1 MLIEYG
7 VLDAEAYKNKE
18 KLRAIFDGSYEDL
31 LSATI
36 SPKSYQVDDKNNRKI
51 DKKNFNLL
59 KDYYTACV
67 DVQTYESDI
76 LLPFLMDLK
85 VLQDETKNQ
94 IKRKDTFQITPILM
108 DILSSPQYSLDGMVV
123 DVGGLFSL
131 EIYSNNIDTSKKF
144 FLLTPPKDN
153 KEYEYKTMMDLVS
166 SVLGSKNY
174 TERDQNRIKLMEE
187 IGMETLSNPEL
198 YAMVDS
204 TVSLQERLVELAGS
218 M

>member
-1 MLIEYG
+1 LIEYG

-59 KDYYTACV
+59 KDYYTACI

-131 EIYSNNIDTSKKF
+131 EIYSNNIDTSRKF

-153 KEYEYKTMMDLVS
+153 KEYEYKTMMDLAS

>member
-1 MLIEYG
+1 MIEYG
-7 VLDAEAYKNKE
+7 VLDAEAYRNKE
-18 KLRAIFDGSYEDL
+18 RLRAIFDGSYEDL

>member
-1 MLIEYG
+1 MIEYG
-7 VLDAEAYKNKE
+7 VLDAEAYRNKE
-18 KLRAIFDGSYEDL
+18 RLRAIFDGSYEDL

-51 DKKNFNLL
+51 DKKNFRLL
-59 KDYYTACV
+59 KNYYTACV
-67 DVQTYESDI
+67 DVQTYESDM

-108 DILSSPQYSLDGMVV
+108 DILSSPQYSSDGMVV

-131 EIYSNNIDTSKKF
+131 EIYSNNIDPSRKF

-153 KEYEYKTMMDLVS
+153 KEYEYKTMMDLAS
-166 SVLGSKNY
+166 SVLGSKNS

>member
-1 MLIEYG
+1 MTEYG
-7 VLDAEAYKNKE
+7 VLDAEAYRNKE
-18 KLRAIFDGSYEDL
+18 RLRAIFDGSYEDL

-36 SPKSYQVDDKNNRKI
+36 SLKSYQVDDKNNRKI
-51 DKKNFNLL
+51 DKKNFSLL
-59 KDYYTACV
+59 KNYYTACV

-94 IKRKDTFQITPILM
+94 IKRKDIFQITPILM
-108 DILSSPQYSLDGMVV
+108 DILSSPQYSSDGMVV

-131 EIYSNNIDTSKKF
+131 EIYSNNIDTSRKF

-153 KEYEYKTMMDLVS
+153 KEYEYKTMMDLAS
-166 SVLGSKNY
+166 SVLGSKNS

-204 TVSLQERLVELAGS
+204 TVSLQERLIELAGS